1 MALSTPTIKE
11 IETAILAQIQAVI
24 SVTIPLFPKAFT
36 RVMSKV
42 LAGVFMLCYKYAGFI
57 FLQIFV
63 SRATLDMTVING
75 LQVSPLTE
83 WGRLFGE
90 GDPIPA
96 VSARV
101 EVRLKFSSSLG
112 TTLPA
117 GSKFLK
123 VDTGVT
129 YATLSDVVITPDFL
143 TDVEAIQTQAG
154 NGGAGALGN
163 CIISDTMD
171 YVVVPVGALSGWSP
185 TVTALVQTGTDAE
198 LADVYRARVINK
210 MQRRP
215 QGGAYADYFE
225 WGTDAAGVVNIYPY
239 TGSPGEVD
247 VYVEATPASSGDPD
261 GIPTA
266 AQLLSVAAFIE
277 LDTAGLAYRRP
288 VSSFVTVYPITRAAV
303 DVTIENLI
311 GIPAGEIA
319 AAKVLIDAAIT
330 EKMLTYEPYIAGLTV
345 DARNTCTRA
354 EIAGAAF
361 QVAWSLGGTID
372 NVLIARSGSPISESV
387 SVGVGEKFKAGTI
400 VYS

>member
-1 MALSTPTIKE
+1 MIVA
-11 IETAILAQIQAVI
+11 
-24 SVTIPLFPKAFT
+24 
-36 RVMSKV
+36 
-42 LAGVFMLCYKYAGFI
+42 
-57 FLQIFV
+57 
-63 SRATLDMTVING
+63 
-75 LQVSPLTE
+75 
-83 WGRLFGE
+83 
-90 GDPIPA
+90 
-96 VSARV
+96 
-101 EVRLKFSSSLG
+101 
-112 TTLPA
+112 
-117 GSKFLK
+117 
-123 VDTGVT
+123 
-129 YATLSDVVITPDFL
+129 DFL

-185 TVTALVQTGTDAE
+185 TVTALIQTGTDAE

-288 VSSFVTVYPITRAAV
+288 VSSFVTVLPITRAAI